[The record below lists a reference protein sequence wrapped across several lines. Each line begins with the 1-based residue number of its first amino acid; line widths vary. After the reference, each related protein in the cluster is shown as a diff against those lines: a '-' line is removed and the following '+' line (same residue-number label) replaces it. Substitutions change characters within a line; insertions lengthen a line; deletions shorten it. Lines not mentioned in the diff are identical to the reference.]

1 MTILGRNNLRYIYT
15 TSRNKDETI
24 IELWDKYFNEGTI
37 QIVKRRD
44 NQEITFTFIQVLIF
58 YFDFKMYIILEVL
71 GTQMTFWESINSLK
85 VFKSS

>member
-1 MTILGRNNLRYIYT
+1 MTILGRNNLRYLYT

-24 IELWDKYFNEGTI
+24 IELWDNYFNEGTN

-44 NQEITFTFIQVLIF
+44 NQEITFTFIQFLIL
-58 YFDFKMYIILEVL
+58 YFDFKMCVILEVV

>member
-1 MTILGRNNLRYIYT
+1 MTILGRNNLNYIYT

-24 IELWDKYFNEGTI
+24 IELWDNYFNEGTI

-44 NQEITFTFIQVLIF
+44 NQEITFTFIQFLIL
-58 YFDFKMYIILEVL
+58 YFDFKMCVILEVV

>member
-1 MTILGRNNLRYIYT
+1 MTILGRNNLRYLYT

-24 IELWDKYFNEGTI
+24 IELWDNYFNEGTN

-44 NQEITFTFIQVLIF
+44 NQEITFTFIQFLIL
-58 YFDFKMYIILEVL
+58 YFDFKMCVILEVV
-71 GTQMTFWESINSLK
+71 GTQIAFWDSINGLK